1 MILVGAVGFL
11 LDHWLAWRSATLVG
25 LLLGLWIAPFVPSTD
40 ACGVGERARRPPA
53 PPGPA

>member
-1 MILVGAVGFL
+1 MILAGAVGFL

-25 LLLGLWIAPFVPSTD
+25 LLLGLWIAPFVPSTA